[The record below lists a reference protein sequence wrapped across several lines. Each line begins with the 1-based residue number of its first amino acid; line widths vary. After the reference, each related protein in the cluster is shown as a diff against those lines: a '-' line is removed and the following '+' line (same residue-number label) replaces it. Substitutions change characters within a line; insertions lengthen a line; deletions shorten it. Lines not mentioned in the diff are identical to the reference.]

1 VTKPSRCKHS
11 STASVAPLGNGDQL
25 VNCLLARALTSAS
38 ARRDVILLADTTD
51 FDDARWLVGTD
62 DVTKKT

>member
-1 VTKPSRCKHS
+1 
-11 STASVAPLGNGDQL
+11 
-25 VNCLLARALTSAS
+25 LLARALTSAS
-38 ARRDVILLADTTD
+38 ARRDVILLADTAD